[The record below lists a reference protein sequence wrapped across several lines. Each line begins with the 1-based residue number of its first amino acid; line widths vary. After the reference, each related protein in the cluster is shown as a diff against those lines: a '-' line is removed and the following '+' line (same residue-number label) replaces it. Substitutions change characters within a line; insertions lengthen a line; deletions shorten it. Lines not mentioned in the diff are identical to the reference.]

1 MGNRHV
7 YWLATVLMVLGLGP
21 SLYLVA
27 QLRAHTASRHFER
40 ICSGFIGGSS

>member
-7 YWLATVLMVLGLGP
+7 YWLATVLTVLGLGL

-27 QLRAHTASRHFER
+27 QLVKRLADPKPDSNVAFA
-40 ICSGFIGGSS
+40 GGP